1 MWRWRIIF
9 ILSGIATAAGTVGG
23 FFWGFGSRAVYD
35 LGLPGGQISLVSAI
49 LSSILVAAI
58 GLGAGIFASGGA
70 IAAIAA
76 FGRKP
81 RMGEVPRAAVA
92 ACGAGLAAFTFLS
105 FVYRDASYVN
115 HSWGLATVAMVVTTA
130 AFAAIL
136 IVCHV
141 SSPEGRAGRRAG
153 FSN

>member
-1 MWRWRIIF
+1 MIYV
-9 ILSGIATAAGTVGG
+9 LSCIATAAGTVGG

-35 LGLPGGQISLVSAI
+35 LGLPGGQISLVPAL
-49 LSSILVAAI
+49 LSGILVAAI
-58 GLGAGIFASGGA
+58 GLGAGIFASAGA
-70 IAAIAA
+70 IGAIAA

-81 RMGEVPRAAVA
+81 RMGTLPRAAVA
-92 ACGAGLAAFTFLS
+92 AGGAGVAAFIFLS

-115 HSWGLATVAMVVTTA
+115 HSWGLAMVASVVSAA

-136 IVCHV
+136 GVCRV
-141 SSPEGRAGRRAG
+141 RSPGGRAVSRAG